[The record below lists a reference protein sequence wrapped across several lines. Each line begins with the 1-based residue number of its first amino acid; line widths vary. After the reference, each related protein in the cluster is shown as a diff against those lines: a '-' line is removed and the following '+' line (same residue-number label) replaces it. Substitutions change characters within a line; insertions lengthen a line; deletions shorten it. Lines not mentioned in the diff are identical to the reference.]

1 MEIIHTY
8 IVSINLCV
16 HKCMLGLGPIEIQ
29 LDIAVG
35 IWKKGP
41 GTQNLENGPRFEK
54 NPKMNIIETMR
65 EDGHQRKRVK
75 ELL

>member
-1 MEIIHTY
+1 
-8 IVSINLCV
+8 
-16 HKCMLGLGPIEIQ
+16 MLGLGPIEIQ

-41 GTQNLENGPRFEK
+41 GTQNPENGPRFEK

-65 EDGHQRKRVK
+65 EDGH
-75 ELL
+75 

>member
-1 MEIIHTY
+1 MHAGFRT
-8 IVSINLCV
+8 CR
-16 HKCMLGLGPIEIQ
+16 IQ

-41 GTQNLENGPRFEK
+41 GTQNGPGFEK
-54 NPKMNIIETMR
+54 SPKMNIIETER
-65 EDGHQRKRVK
+65 EDGLQRKRVE